1 MATKEQL
8 NAVGMNCPGF
18 ARDDSLY
25 STINLKD
32 VLSQGER
39 SCAVCKQ
46 WDVGKQKCRI
56 NLFDQVLTG
65 LDQT

>member
-25 STINLKD
+25 SVTDLKGT
-32 VLSQGER
+32 LSQGEK
-39 SCAVCKQ
+39 SCAICKQ

-56 NLFDQVLTG
+56 NLFDQVLAG
-65 LDQT
+65 MDQT